1 MVYILKLTQGKWYI
15 GFTENPLKR
24 IDAHRRGK
32 GSAMTKKFPV
42 KNLVHLTCGDE
53 HMEDTLTIDM
63 MLIYGKENV
72 RGGRWATCS
81 NDYASLDLSNKI
93 PMVITKKI
101 EDTKDCLQHIDF
113 ISTGL
118 GNSVDIW
125 FNRLLKHHKEGGLC
139 ILPKPTEANKVLLK
153 LTSAGII
160 NQISSTEFK
169 VLKDDFYINL

>member
-1 MVYILKLTQGKWYI
+1 MVYILKLTQGKWYV

-32 GSAMTKKFPV
+32 GSTMTKKFPV
-42 KNLVHLTCGDE
+42 KNLVYLSCGDK
-53 HMEDTLTIDM
+53 HMEDTLTLDM
-63 MLIYGKENV
+63 MLLYGKENV
-72 RGGRWATCS
+72 RGGRWAAYS
-81 NDYASLDLSNKI
+81 DDYPSLDLTNKTLK
-93 PMVITKKI
+93 VITKEI
-101 EDTKDCLQHIDF
+101 ENTEDSLQHIDF

-125 FNRLLKHHKEGGLC
+125 FNRLLKHHKKEGVC

-160 NQISSTEFK
+160 DQISSTEFK
-169 VLKDDFYINL
+169 ILKDDFYINL